1 MFEAP
6 RGVPGVA
13 WAMRSRDRCGHVG
26 ARDRSD
32 ARAIAGRCGLRRLS
46 SKQPVEMLSTVSS
59 GGELNLAGG
68 WNGWYFS
75 SPGPAGRALSGL
87 TNGEPRLSTGERWR
101 LARLNTSYV
110 GGCMTATN
118 GPEKSLFGLRIDAT
132 ERGTTSTIE
141 LEGEWDLS
149 QQAVMTDAIARAL
162 DRRPACLLLDL
173 SRLSFIDSSG
183 VHVLINTSSRCA
195 KQGAHLMIIPGPRAV
210 QRVFE
215 ICGLI
220 DVLPFA
226 DHHRKRARQTPVTT
240 APKTAGPG
248 GANRNPSADRAD
260 IATNNAAWD
269 RSARQCRL

>member
-1 MFEAP
+1 
-6 RGVPGVA
+6 
-13 WAMRSRDRCGHVG
+13 
-26 ARDRSD
+26 
-32 ARAIAGRCGLRRLS
+32 
-46 SKQPVEMLSTVSS
+46 
-59 GGELNLAGG
+59 
-68 WNGWYFS
+68 
-75 SPGPAGRALSGL
+75 
-87 TNGEPRLSTGERWR
+87 
-101 LARLNTSYV
+101 
-110 GGCMTATN
+110 MTATN

-132 ERGTTSTIE
+132 EQGTTSTIE

-173 SRLSFIDSSG
+173 SQLSFIDSSG

-226 DHHRKRARQTPVTT
+226 DHHPQT
-240 APKTAGPG
+240 
-248 GANRNPSADRAD
+248 S
-260 IATNNAAWD
+260 ATN
-269 RSARQCRL
+269 ARANGAEDGRTRRR